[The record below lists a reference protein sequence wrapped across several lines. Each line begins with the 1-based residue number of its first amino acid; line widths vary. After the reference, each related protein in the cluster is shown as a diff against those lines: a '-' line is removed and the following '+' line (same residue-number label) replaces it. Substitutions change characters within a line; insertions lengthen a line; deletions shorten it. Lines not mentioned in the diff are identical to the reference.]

1 MKKMNKVILDA
12 SAFLALVNNE
22 AGKDVV
28 EPLLPYSIMS
38 SVNISEVVS
47 ELNSKLS
54 LPIEHIQKILCL
66 IPEVY
71 QFDKNLAIQVGLL
84 KKSVTHLGLS
94 LGDRACLALADH
106 LTLPVY
112 TADKAWSKLHTDI
125 TITQIR

>member
-1 MKKMNKVILDA
+1 MQKMNKVILDA

-22 AGKDVV
+22 TGKDVV

-71 QFDKNLAIQVGLL
+71 QFDKNLAIQAGLL
-84 KKSVTHLGLS
+84 KRSVSHLGLS
-94 LGDRACLALADH
+94 LGDRVCLALADH
-106 LTLPVY
+106 LTLTVY
-112 TADKAWSKLHTDI
+112 TADKAWSKLHTNI

>member
-94 LGDRACLALADH
+94 LGDRACLTLAVH
-106 LTLPVY
+106 LTLPLY

>member
-1 MKKMNKVILDA
+1 MNKVILDA

-54 LPIEHIQKILCL
+54 LPIEHIQKIL
-66 IPEVY
+66 
-71 QFDKNLAIQVGLL
+71 
-84 KKSVTHLGLS
+84 
-94 LGDRACLALADH
+94 
-106 LTLPVY
+106 
-112 TADKAWSKLHTDI
+112 
-125 TITQIR
+125 

>member
-71 QFDKNLAIQVGLL
+71 QFDKNLAIQAGLL

>member
-1 MKKMNKVILDA
+1 MQKMNKVILDA
-12 SAFLALVNNE
+12 SAFLALVTNE
-22 AGKDVV
+22 AGQDVV

-54 LPIEHIQKILCL
+54 LPTEHIQKILCL
-66 IPEVY
+66 IPVVY
-71 QFDKNLAIQVGLL
+71 QFDKDLAIQAGLL

-112 TADKAWSKLHTDI
+112 TADKAWSKLHTNI

>member
-71 QFDKNLAIQVGLL
+71 QFDKNLAIQAGLL

-94 LGDRACLALADH
+94 LGDRACLTLADH